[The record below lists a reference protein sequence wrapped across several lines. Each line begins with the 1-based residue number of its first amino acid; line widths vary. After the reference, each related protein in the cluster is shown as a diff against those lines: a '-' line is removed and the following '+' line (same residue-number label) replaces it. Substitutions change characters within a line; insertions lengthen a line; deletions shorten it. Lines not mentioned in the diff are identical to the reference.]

1 MTPQSAQKPE
11 AVVPDPGQAP
21 DSMLMIDRFLPRYD
35 FAVVHASV
43 FQAPPEVCYQAARG
57 LDLLR
62 DPVIRTLLGLRSL
75 PQRLADRLGEHRAGP
90 AEPAPTFRLDDM
102 LRYDWILLSEEL
114 GVEIVLGQ
122 IGRPWKPVGASS
134 GPSVEPAGFAAFDQP
149 GFAKIAFSLGVQPY
163 GTTSSIVTMDTRIVV
178 TDPKSRQRFA
188 RYWTLVEPFVR
199 LIDRMTLRLLGAELR
214 RLGRKDGT
222 HGDQPIP
229 LVERIRTRIEH
240 EVDTRSVGVG
250 AWLLRLTKGRIVR
263 PWHRQALILATS
275 GRRSGLERTVPL
287 QFFPDGDDMIVVAAN
302 SGLPSPPGWYFNL
315 TANPRA
321 RVEVGDRTLVVR
333 AEELTADEAAAFWPR
348 VLQVAPDY
356 ARYPKRTSRRIALIR
371 LVPVT
376 TMSSVT
382 TSKPSASAPGSASGQ
397 QTEHAPTKT

>member
-1 MTPQSAQKPE
+1 MAPQPAKKPE
-11 AVVPDPGQAP
+11 AAVPDPSQAS
-21 DSMLMIDRFLPRYD
+21 DSMLMIDRFLPHYD

-57 LDLLR
+57 LDLMR

-75 PQRLADRLGEHRAGP
+75 PQRLADRQGGHRKASGEGT
-90 AEPAPTFRLDDM
+90 PTFGLDDM
-102 LRYDWILLSEEL
+102 IRYDWILLGEEPS
-114 GVEIVLGQ
+114 VEIVFGQ
-122 IGRPWKPVGASS
+122 IGRPWKPVGAST
-134 GPSVEPAGFAAFDQP
+134 GPSVEQAGFAAFDQP
-149 GFAKIAFSLGVQPY
+149 GFAKIAFSLRVQPY
-163 GTTSSIVTMDTRIVV
+163 GATSSIVTMDTRIVL
-178 TDPKSRQRFA
+178 TDPQSRRRFTH
-188 RYWTLVEPFVR
+188 YWKFVGPFVR

-229 LVERIRTRIEH
+229 FVERIKTRIEH
-240 EVDTRSVGVG
+240 EVDTTSVGVG

-263 PWHRQALILATS
+263 PWHRQALILTTS

-321 RVEVGDRTLVVR
+321 RVEVGDRTLEVR

-356 ARYPKRTSRRIALIR
+356 ARYQQRTSRRIALIR
-371 LVPVT
+371 LVPAT
-376 TMSSVT
+376 TTSSVT
-382 TSKPSASAPGSASGQ
+382 TSEPSPSAPGNASGQ
-397 QTEHAPTKT
+397 QTETKT